1 MNPEVVKLPAPE
13 LDTDRELLSA
23 DEFDLKGF
31 FVTEASRENSELDQ
45 STATHQ
51 LADEP
56 DLLIEL
62 KSEATE
68 AVAVL
73 SSKITQESFK
83 AGVSLSSG
91 VLSALG
97 SLVGACGPFC
107 MHGLGSLAS
116 VGTTSTSGFS
126 LMGGAGL
133 SSISR
138 DTKGNLNLGLESAA
152 LARATGISQEQL
164 LSGRYSAADILS
176 LFLDVFGTGI
186 QTCVFGILD
195 VFMDA
200 LIPTAST
207 A

>member
-1 MNPEVVKLPAPE
+1 MNPEVVKPPTPE
-13 LDTDRELLSA
+13 LDADYELLNA
-23 DEFDLKGF
+23 DEFDLESF
-31 FVTEASRENSELDQ
+31 FAVEATSENLKPDQ
-45 STATHQ
+45 STPAPQ

-62 KSEATE
+62 KSEAAET
-68 AVAVL
+68 VAVL
-73 SSKITQESFK
+73 GSKITKESFE
-83 AGVSLSSG
+83 AGASLSSG

-97 SLVGACGPFC
+97 SLVGVCGPFC
-107 MHGLGSLAS
+107 LHGFGSLAS
-116 VGTTSTSGFS
+116 AGTASNSGFS

-133 SSISR
+133 TGVSR
-138 DTKGNLNLGLESAA
+138 DTKGDLRLGLESSA

-200 LIPTAST
+200 LIPTAHT